1 MRPRLRNNSRGSVV
15 LESILVLPISVL
27 LLSFFLELARRP
39 IYELAAQWA
48 SFSLARRAPVEGSV
62 AGLKTREW
70 LRATLSGLPVRQKKV
85 GVQTLADSSWE
96 SQVFIRFPS
105 LQKDVRKH
113 FQLSR
118 RCRFSFPY

>member
-1 MRPRLRNNSRGSVV
+1 M
-15 LESILVLPISVL
+15 LPVAVL

-48 SFSLARRAPVEGSV
+48 SFSLARRAPVQGGERAV
-62 AGLKTREW
+62 IETREW
-70 LRATLSGLPVRQKKV
+70 LRSVLERWPVRQSKV
-85 GVQTLADSSWE
+85 VVDPVAPSSWE

-105 LQKDVRKH
+105 LQKSARKH